1 METDSVDTRAVA
13 AACSVAREQGVPCER
28 AAIAHA
34 GSNVMVHLAPSPV
47 VARVMTGT
55 VALHDDLERWL
66 SREVEVLKFLEPT
79 GLAIAPSPLVEPG
92 PYEAD
97 GLWMTFWARVEVEG
111 PTGADNPVRLGRC
124 LRELHDALVGFS
136 GDLAG
141 FGDLQR
147 DIERLRRQLR
157 PSATLSA
164 EKIESLGERLEAL
177 GDSVFGLSLPT
188 QALHGDATLTNLLS
202 TSDGLIWNDFEDT
215 FRGPV
220 EWDLAG
226 YAMSLE
232 YSGGD
237 PDFIQRALD
246 AYGWGDRRELDAFT
260 AAHELYDEIWQLY
273 CSQ

>member
-1 METDSVDTRAVA
+1 MTGQRALA
-13 AACSVAREQGVPCER
+13 AARAVAREQGIPCEE
-28 AAIAHA
+28 AVVAHA

-55 VALHDDLERWL
+55 VALHDDPEVWL
-66 SREVEVLKFLEPT
+66 SREVGVLEFLAPT

-92 PYEAD
+92 PYEAG
-97 GLWMTFWARVEVEG
+97 GLWMTLWARVEVVG
-111 PTGADNPVRLGRC
+111 PTEADDPVRLGRS
-124 LRELHDALVGFS
+124 LRELHDALSGFP
-136 GDLAG
+136 GDLAR

-147 DIERLRRQLR
+147 DIERLRLQLR
-157 PSATLSA
+157 PSATLGA
-164 EKIESLGERLEAL
+164 EKIESLGERLETL
-177 GDSVFGLSLPT
+177 GDSVFGLSLPA

-202 TSDGLIWNDFEDT
+202 TSDGPVWNDFEDT

-232 YSGGD
+232 YSGAD

-246 AYGWGDRRELDAFT
+246 AYGWGDRRELEAFT

-273 CSQ
+273 SAR